1 MRNGIFRLALLMT
14 TLAPAAFAQGGE
26 LRVPASVAAR
36 TEFSISTSGSGKATF
51 YLIGPGHVRKQQVEQ
66 GEEVRISTEDTLSA
80 GRYVAILCAE
90 NCRSA
95 SFYVTPSRPSGLSF
109 LAHPSRVPVRAANA
123 ISGVAF
129 VFDAGHNLILTPTPI
144 SFNLTTAGSGQ
155 FSRSVTTRNG
165 VAWFRTNS
173 GSAAGSAQLTASTG
187 DVSVH
192 RVVRQVAAEACN
204 LRVKASRTKTG
215 VMLETDPVRDCS
227 GNPVPDGTIVTFT
240 RTDNDEKSSVDAP
253 IKQGVARA
261 IMTSTRGTVSVASGV
276 VMGNPI
282 RLSDA
287 K

>member
-1 MRNGIFRLALLMT
+1 MKKGILSLALMAT
-14 TLAPAAFAQGGE
+14 ALAPAGFAQGGE
-26 LRVPASVAAR
+26 LRAPESVISK

-51 YLIGPGHVRKQQVEQ
+51 YLIGPGHIRKQQVEQ
-66 GEEVRISTEDTLSA
+66 GQEVRISTEDTLTA

-90 NCRSA
+90 SCRSA

-109 LAHPSRVPVRAANA
+109 LAHPSRVPVRAENA

-129 VFDAGHNLILTPTPI
+129 VFDEGHNLILTPTPVE
-144 SFNLTTAGSGQ
+144 FTLTAAGNGQ
-155 FSRSVTTRNG
+155 ASKSVTTRNG

-173 GSAAGSAQLTASTG
+173 GSAAGSAQLTASAG
-187 DVSVH
+187 AISVR

-204 LRVKASRTKTG
+204 LRVKATRTKTG
-215 VMLETDPVRDCS
+215 VVLETDPVRDCS

-261 IMTSTRGTVSVASGV
+261 VMTSTRGTVSVASGV